1 MRGQIG
7 RYRLRL
13 QSKSASVALLS
24 LLICALSLAPV
35 TFALDSA
42 DEWDQQ
48 VDSNGIITLTDGTIL
63 IQGSNN
69 AGPGYPWENTV
80 TGLTTSSSI
89 GETVSFDWE
98 YWTTD
103 GADYDR
109 AQMLLNESWVDLAIW
124 NQGGYNPQQQSG
136 SQEVYVTSGGIF
148 GFRIMSIDSCCGAG
162 FLQINNTTW
171 VVGSPAPSPTPTPEP
186 TPTPTPEPTPT
197 PTPEPTP
204 TPTPEPTPTLTPTPT
219 AVVPSP
225 SATPDPRRIGIAEP
239 EPVHAAR
246 AVATAVAMTVGGAIG
261 LLWGG
266 AAVAQVVRRRFKRT
280 VAFDDK
286 LRDTGAP
293 HK

>member
-1 MRGQIG
+1 MRDQIG

-35 TFALDSA
+35 TFALDGA
-42 DEWDQQ
+42 DSWNQQ
-48 VDSNGIITLTDGTIL
+48 IDSNGTITLTNGTIL
-63 IQGSNN
+63 IQGSDN
-69 AGPGYPWENTV
+69 AAFGSPTSNTV
-80 TGLTTSSSI
+80 TGLTTASSI

-103 GADYDR
+103 GAHYDR
-109 AQMLLNESWVDLAIW
+109 PQMLLNGVWVDLASD
-124 NQGGYNPQQQSG
+124 GQSASG
-136 SQEVYVTSGGIF
+136 TRAEQVTSGQAF
-148 GFRIMSIDSCCGAG
+148 GFRILSLDSCCGAG
-162 FLQINNTTW
+162 FLQISNTTW
-171 VVGSPAPSPTPTPEP
+171 VVASPTPS
-186 TPTPTPEPTPT
+186 
-197 PTPEPTP
+197 P